1 MVGDLGLTETVDY
14 GERGL
19 AVDAGHEAMAEAETR
34 GVAGPSGRDGETAGV
49 DGGFDADLEELGLD
63 EGVELLGLSGV
74 AGLVGE
80 AGVDEEAVGMLE
92 EIGVEGADE
101 VLRSWLGF
109 RVATQSRAQDGDG
122 E

>member
-1 MVGDLGLTETVDY
+1 MVGDLGLAETVDY
-14 GERGL
+14 GEWGL
-19 AVDAGHEAMAEAETR
+19 AVDAGHNAMAEAEAR
-34 GVAGPSGRDGETAGV
+34 GVAGSGGGDGESAGV

-63 EGVELLGLSGV
+63 EGVELLGLGGV

-92 EIGVEGADE
+92 EIGVKGADE
-101 VLRSWLGF
+101 VFRGRLGF
-109 RVATQSRAQDGDG
+109 RVATQSRAQEGDR